1 MMQASQ
7 APKSRSPQGNPDI
20 VAAVEQRAGGF
31 AAAALTRSG
40 GSVRI
45 IATALLESVQAVAS
59 FVTQHQAGR
68 LVRLAPLADTIVKYA
83 DIPVSDAAQMIA
95 AAGLMAEAELPS
107 SLAPHRR
114 AGGLLMGGVRPG
126 TREALLTGWLD
137 RGQPIEA
144 IAAGLESFC
153 TPGAALALLKG
164 QSAAAACVDAT
175 AHAYCVLVG
184 GSERSAARVVLEDE
198 MSAQALAVAAKDAAI
213 AAAASLGETAA
224 CTGTQ
229 VLVDASARAAFC
241 AKVSGARD
249 DQAWFDQFGLCVAAA
264 MLALIPETALLTQLL
279 PVAAI
284 IEEPAPVRLARWV
297 SKGARPWVIGIA
309 ATLGLVLL
317 PWMIVVARDE
327 FLSGRVRVIEDMRKN
342 NADLEKQ
349 AAMYSQLD
357 ISRWPLTKLLSDV
370 SGATPVGVSAS
381 DVRLSPEQGLTFQ
394 GRAKSADLVNVF
406 QKNLGDTRLFRSIKV
421 NRTESMAEGG
431 VEFNLTA
438 EITASQAHVP
448 VKPTLDFAAESLSKR
463 LYGVEAAALPAE
475 GSKESGNGGGSG
487 RKERRGEGRGG
498 EARGGDAEPRRP
510 STPSDAM
517 PPVVTDDD
525 IKKMDRATA
534 NRAWVA
540 RKVYV
545 QKNPTLDAAT
555 KQRLQDEEAKIRTH
569 AATAPGGAS

>member
-31 AAAALTRSG
+31 AAAAVTRSG
-40 GSVRI
+40 GNARI

-83 DIPVSDAAQMIA
+83 DVPVSDGAQMIA

-114 AGGLLMGGVRPG
+114 AGGLLTGGLRTG

-137 RGQPIEA
+137 RGQPIET

-164 QSAAAACVDAT
+164 QSAAAACLDASSQ
-175 AHAYCVLVG
+175 AYCVLAS
-184 GSERSAARVVLEDE
+184 GSERSVARMVLEDE
-198 MSAQALAVAAKDAAI
+198 MATEALAAAAKDAAV
-213 AAAASLGETAA
+213 AAARSLGETAT

-229 VLVDASARAAFC
+229 VLVDGEARAAFC

-249 DQAWFDQFGLCVAAA
+249 DQGWFDQYGLSVAAA
-264 MLALIPETALLTQLL
+264 VLALTPETALLTQLL
-279 PVAAI
+279 PVAPI
-284 IEEPAPVRLARWV
+284 VEEPAPVQLARWV
-297 SKGARPWVIGIA
+297 SKGGRPWVIGIA
-309 ATLGLVLL
+309 ATLGLVLI
-317 PWMIVVARDE
+317 PWGIVVARDE
-327 FLSGRVRVIEDMRKN
+327 FLSGRVKVIEDMRKN

-357 ISRWPLTKLLSDV
+357 ISRWPLTKLMSDI

-406 QKNLGDTRLFRSIKV
+406 QKNLGETKLFRSIKV

-438 EITASQAHVP
+438 EITASQAHIP
-448 VKPTLDFAAESLSKR
+448 VKPALDFAAESLSKR

-475 GSKESGNGGGSG
+475 SSKDSGSGGG
-487 RKERRGEGRGG
+487 RRERRAEGRGD
-498 EARGGDAEPRRP
+498 RGGDAEPRRP

-517 PPVVTDDD
+517 PPVVTDED

-555 KQRLQDEEAKIRTH
+555 KQRLQDEETKIRAH